1 MQQEKYYEC
10 IVYKKLTTGF
20 PLTLRN
26 KCPVCRNIEFRN
38 IYEKQRLN
46 KLMKK
51 ELQAKHKKVQE
62 KIKSTGT
69 NYEDIDDDD
78 ISCSD
83 DNKDEDFVPQASA
96 KDTSSKWNLSIS
108 LSKTMVPK
116 KKKIG
121 DIESDDDNVLKRS
134 KVLDMGI

>member
-51 ELQAKHKKVQE
+51 SYKQNIKK
-62 KIKSTGT
+62 
-69 NYEDIDDDD
+69 
-78 ISCSD
+78 C
-83 DNKDEDFVPQASA
+83 
-96 KDTSSKWNLSIS
+96 
-108 LSKTMVPK
+108 K
-116 KKKIG
+116 KK
-121 DIESDDDNVLKRS
+121 
-134 KVLDMGI
+134 

>member
-1 MQQEKYYEC
+1 MQQEKYEC
-10 IVYKKLTTGF
+10 IVCKKLNTGF
-20 PLTLRN
+20 PVNLRN
-26 KCPVCRNIEFRN
+26 KCPVCRNIELRN
-38 IYEKQRLN
+38 MYEKQRLN

-69 NYEDIDDDD
+69 NYEDIYDDD
-78 ISCSD
+78 ILYSD

-108 LSKTMVPK
+108 FSKTMVPK

-121 DIESDDDNVLKRS
+121 DIEKDDDNVLKRS
-134 KVLDMGI
+134 KVLDIGI

>member
-51 ELQAKHKKVQE
+51 ELQAKHKK
-62 KIKSTGT
+62 
-69 NYEDIDDDD
+69 
-78 ISCSD
+78 C
-83 DNKDEDFVPQASA
+83 
-96 KDTSSKWNLSIS
+96 
-108 LSKTMVPK
+108 K
-116 KKKIG
+116 KK
-121 DIESDDDNVLKRS
+121 
-134 KVLDMGI
+134 